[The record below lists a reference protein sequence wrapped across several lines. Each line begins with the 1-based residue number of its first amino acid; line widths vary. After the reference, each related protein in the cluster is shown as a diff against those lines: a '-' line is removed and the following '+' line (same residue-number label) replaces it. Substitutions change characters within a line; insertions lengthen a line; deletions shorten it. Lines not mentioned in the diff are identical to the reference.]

1 MKRSPR
7 CGSDVEAERP
17 AGFDGGNIGDV
28 TGLDGG
34 NIGDVTGLDDLL
46 LPSIS
51 S

>member
-1 MKRSPR
+1 MEEKDVLGAKRSPR
-7 CGSDVEAERP
+7 CGSDVETERP

-28 TGLDGG
+28 TGRDG
-34 NIGDVTGLDDLL
+34 LL